1 MRNYPVNRLGWLNF
15 IIVIWLALC
24 VGGCSE
30 RIPPE
35 VLQLQPESLSLRRL
49 QTRRFDTRDE
59 REILLA
65 CSGVLQD
72 LGFNLDESETRVGLI
87 VGSKHRDATD
97 TGQVIGS
104 VLMAALLGAE
114 VPYDSEQKIRASI
127 VTRPVDKQINVRITF
142 QRLVW
147 NNKRILWKVES
158 LEDEKLYQE
167 FFEKLSKSVFLQAQQ
182 I

>member
-1 MRNYPVNRLGWLNF
+1 MRRRYLLKVFVL
-15 IIVIWLALC
+15 VCAALLL
-24 VGGCSE
+24 CSCAE

-35 VLQLQPESLSLRRL
+35 VLQLRPESLALRRL
-49 QTRRFDTRDE
+49 QTRRFDTRNE

-72 LGFNLDESETRVGLI
+72 LGFNLDESETKVGLI
-87 VGSKHRDATD
+87 VGSKNRDASD
-97 TGQVIGS
+97 TGQIIGS

-158 LEDEKLYQE
+158 LEDEKLYQD
-167 FFEKLSKSVFLQAQQ
+167 FFEKLSKAVFLQAQQ